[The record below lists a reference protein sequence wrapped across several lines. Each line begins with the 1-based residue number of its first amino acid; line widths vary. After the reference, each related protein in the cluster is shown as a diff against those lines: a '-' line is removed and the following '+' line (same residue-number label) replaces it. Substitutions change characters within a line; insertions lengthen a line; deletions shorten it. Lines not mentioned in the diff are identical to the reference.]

1 VIVVAARKPAPRPTG
16 PRRLNDLEEIVLE
29 AIRQGQ
35 PTAGLPGMGTRPA
48 RPATRRP
55 VALRTEL
62 RAMSGVRRYSTLT
75 GKAKPARRRTR
86 GQARRVRHARS
97 MRRRW
102 FPAVLL
108 GLVIALAAPAIM
120 PVAAAIGC
128 GSAVAAAYL
137 VWLP

>member
-1 VIVVAARKPAPRPTG
+1 MTARKPNPRPTG
-16 PRRLNDLEEIVLE
+16 PRRLNDLEMIVME
-29 AIRQGQ
+29 SVRQGQ
-35 PTAGLPGMGTRPA
+35 STAGIPGMGTSPA
-48 RPATRRP
+48 RPTRRP
-55 VALRTEL
+55 PHPAALRTEL
-62 RAMSGVRRYSTLT
+62 RQMSGTRRYSTLT

>member
-1 VIVVAARKPAPRPTG
+1 MTTRKPAPRPAA
-16 PRRLNDLEEIVLE
+16 RRQLNDLEMIVME
-29 AIRQGQ
+29 EIRQGRS
-35 PTAGLPGMGTRPA
+35 TAGIPGMGTRPA

-55 VALRTEL
+55 VALRAEL

-75 GKAKPARRRTR
+75 GRAKPARRRTR